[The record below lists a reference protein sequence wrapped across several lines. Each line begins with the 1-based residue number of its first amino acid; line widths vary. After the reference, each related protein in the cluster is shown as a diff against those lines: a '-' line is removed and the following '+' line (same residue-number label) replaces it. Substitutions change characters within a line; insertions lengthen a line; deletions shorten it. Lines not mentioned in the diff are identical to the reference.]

1 MNIPE
6 WATDVLRFE
15 GGPVVYY
22 NKEQWEYVSN
32 DEVDPGKWLNVENLA
47 EYLTD
52 ITEYWP
58 HTHEVVKITL
68 ENK

>member
-1 MNIPE
+1 MDIPE

-15 GGPVVYY
+15 DGIVVYY
-22 NKEQWEYVSN
+22 NEERWEFVSE
-32 DEVDPGKWLNVENLA
+32 DEVDHGKWPNVEALA

-52 ITEYWP
+52 IVELCP
-58 HTHEVVKITL
+58 HTHESINISL